1 MIVSLTSQMIP
12 SARNVRC
19 ARPMV
24 GSGIKGAGLS
34 SALWTAAAYE
44 IGRIEGN
51 SLAASV
57 VVQTDSLRRPS
68 ISGRDMAGGTGVTKS
83 SQ

>member
-1 MIVSLTSQMIP
+1 ML
-12 SARNVRC
+12 
-19 ARPMV
+19 

-51 SLAASV
+51 SLAASAL
-57 VVQTDSLRRPS
+57 VQTD
-68 ISGRDMAGGTGVTKS
+68 
-83 SQ
+83 